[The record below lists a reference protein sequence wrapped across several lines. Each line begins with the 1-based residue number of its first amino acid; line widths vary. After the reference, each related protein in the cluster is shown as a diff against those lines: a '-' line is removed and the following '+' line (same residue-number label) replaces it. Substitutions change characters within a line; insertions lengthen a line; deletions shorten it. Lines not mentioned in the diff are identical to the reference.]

1 MKPFFINVKF
11 IVLVTRRILSL
22 TEQGEAGF
30 SVFLTLS
37 FQGQNF
43 SGNS

>member
-1 MKPFFINVKF
+1 MKPFFINV
-11 IVLVTRRILSL
+11 ILVTIKILSL